1 MDHPLDEQ
9 PVGPWTLLL
18 KETFRARPEAPPEVL
33 RRQIAIIY
41 RNSPVSLTVNVAV
54 ALMLA
59 WLFPT
64 AGTGWYG
71 AWWVIGILAVCA
83 FRYVDGRIH
92 RTLTLDPDQLAR
104 ARRNLRL
111 GAAGQGLMWGIVTT
125 LALRPAPLE
134 QGAVLAVICVLAAGG
149 LLALAPIWSIY
160 ALYLV
165 PALAPIC
172 CRLLGSGSRTLA
184 LVGALGLAY
193 VFIMLL
199 IAARTSRW
207 LEDSFLAARD
217 NRTLLGHLRTA
228 NDALV
233 DYHANLEAAVA
244 ERTLDLRKALGQ
256 AREERRRDRERD
268 EAEARV
274 RRLDGL
280 GQLAGG
286 IAHDFNNLLGAVL
299 GNLNL
304 LQLQVPE
311 GLPGRTQLANM
322 EKAVRRAAA
331 LTRQLLA
338 YSGKGQSNLRATDL
352 NRLLE
357 ELTGLLE
364 MCVSRR
370 SAIRLDLAQGLPPV
384 LGDPAQL
391 QQAVV
396 DLVTNA
402 SEALD
407 GEAGEI
413 RISTRTVE
421 LEAGE
426 PGRSFLLA
434 PARPGL
440 HVALEVSDTGHG
452 MAPEVLTRAFEPFYT
467 TKEHGR
473 GLGLP
478 AVQGILQGHEA
489 GLEVESRPGAGST
502 FRLYLPV
509 APASAAAPTAPA
521 GPDRFRGRALVVDDE
536 PVLLETAQAMLERLG
551 LEVAT
556 AGNGLQAMEYMASHG
571 ADLDLVLLDLAM
583 PVMDGRQTF
592 RAMRQL
598 RPELPIILSSGNDPR
613 RAPRDA
619 AGHAA
624 RSFLRKPYTLEE
636 LRGALAA
643 ALTTA

>member
-9 PVGPWTLLL
+9 PAGTWGLLL
-18 KETFRARPEAPPEVL
+18 KEAFRTRPEAPPEVL

-41 RNSPVSLTVNVAV
+41 RHLPLGLTVNA
-54 ALMLA
+54 AMAILLG
-59 WLFPT
+59 WLFRG

-71 AWWVIGILAVCA
+71 SGWVIAILAVCA
-83 FRYVDGRIH
+83 FRYADSRIH

-111 GAAGQGLMWGIVTT
+111 GAAGQGLGWGIVTT
-125 LALRPAPLE
+125 LVLHPAPLE
-134 QGAVLAVICVLAAGG
+134 QVAVLAVVCGLAAGG
-149 LLALAPIWSIY
+149 LLTLAPLWSIY

-172 CRLLGSGSRTLA
+172 CRLVGAGPRPLA
-184 LVGALGLAY
+184 LVGAVGLAY
-193 VFIMLL
+193 IFIMLL

-207 LEDSFLAARD
+207 LEDALLAARD

-228 NDALV
+228 NAALV

-244 ERTLDLRKALGQ
+244 ERTESLRAALAQ

-268 EAEARV
+268 EAAART
-274 RRLDGL
+274 RRLDAL

-286 IAHDFNNLLGAVL
+286 VAHDFNNLLGAVL

-304 LQLQVPE
+304 LQLQVPRDS
-311 GLPGRTQLANM
+311 PGWSQLANM
-322 EKAVRRAAA
+322 EKAVRRAAT

-338 YSGKGQSNLRATDL
+338 YSGKGQSDLRVTDL

-357 ELTGLLE
+357 ELTGLLDL
-364 MCVSRR
+364 CVSRR
-370 SAIRLDLAQGLPPV
+370 SSIRLDLGPDLPLV

-413 RISTRTVE
+413 RITTRPVD
-421 LEAGE
+421 LDAGA
-426 PGRSFLLA
+426 PGRSLLLT
-434 PARPGL
+434 PSRSGP
-440 HVALEVSDTGHG
+440 HVALEVRDTGHG
-452 MAPEVLTRAFEPFYT
+452 MAPEVLARAFEPFFT

-478 AVQGILQGHEA
+478 ALQGMLKGHEA
-489 GLEVESRPGAGST
+489 GLEVESRPGAGSAFT
-502 FRLYLPV
+502 LYLPV
-509 APASAAAPTAPA
+509 ASAAAAAAFPTPA

-551 LEVAT
+551 WRWPPPAT
-556 AGNGLQAMEYMASHG
+556 GS
-571 ADLDLVLLDLAM
+571 
-583 PVMDGRQTF
+583 
-592 RAMRQL
+592 
-598 RPELPIILSSGNDPR
+598 R
-613 RAPRDA
+613 RWNTWPATGP
-619 AGHAA
+619 GWTW
-624 RSFLRKPYTLEE
+624 SCWT
-636 LRGALAA
+636 
-643 ALTTA
+643 